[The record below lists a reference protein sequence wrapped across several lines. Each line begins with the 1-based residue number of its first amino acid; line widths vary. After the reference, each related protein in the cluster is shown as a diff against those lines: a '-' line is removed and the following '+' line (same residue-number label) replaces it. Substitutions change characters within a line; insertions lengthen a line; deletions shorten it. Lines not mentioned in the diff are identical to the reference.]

1 MFCCG
6 LVGLLVPA
14 ALILRWKLLGSTFGQ
29 LEAVLWPSS
38 IILMG
43 LEGPTQRSAF
53 DIIQF
58 YAIVI
63 AANAVL
69 YCVVGLLMCPYS
81 ALRCAG
87 CGLSDNCRTIA
98 VALIDRGFECNRLLS
113 PIIAAKAIES
123 RSS

>member
-43 LEGPTQRSAF
+43 LEGPTQRSA
-53 DIIQF
+53 
-58 YAIVI
+58 
-63 AANAVL
+63 VL
-69 YCVVGLLMCPYS
+69 LT
-81 ALRCAG
+81 
-87 CGLSDNCRTIA
+87 LSSSM
-98 VALIDRGFECNRLLS
+98 RLSLQPTRFS
-113 PIIAAKAIES
+113 TA
-123 RSS
+123 SSGY